1 MTKPT
6 NDQIEDAIADAEEA
20 MDGDSKWPDLTYEQ
34 GVAEALRWALGQTNL
49 HPLSD

>member
-20 MDGDSKWPDLTYEQ
+20 MDGDSKWPGLTYEQ